1 MQESGLQGRT
11 ERSARS
17 IIEVHATWIA
27 TPGRSLIVALI
38 LLLGVIPAGAAPIEF
53 LGSCHVRHD
62 TVWPPAADGGPAAS
76 PVPARSH
83 LGLRRKSTQLFDV
96 DLSVTGP
103 NGATCAVSGVAR
115 LRGGPGQEFLMLVV
129 RPDAG
134 LPRPRGAALC
144 QLYVQATASGIQINL
159 TEEACQAQAL
169 CGGQVRLQGQRF
181 GVESRQPAGA
191 GGPCFSG
198 PAVLGG

>member
-1 MQESGLQGRT
+1 LQGQID
-11 ERSARS
+11 RSAPSAFR
-17 IIEVHATWIA
+17 VRPTWVATL
-27 TPGRSLIVALI
+27 GLSLILSLI
-38 LLLGVIPAGAAPIEF
+38 LSLGAMPAGATPIEF

-62 TVWPPAADGGPAAS
+62 TVLPPAADGGPAAS
-76 PVPARSH
+76 LVSARSH

-115 LRGGPGQEFLMLVV
+115 LRGSPGHEFLMLVV

-134 LPRPRGAALC
+134 LPRPRSAALC
-144 QLYVQATASGIQINL
+144 QLYVQATASGMQINL
-159 TEEACQAQAL
+159 TEEACQAQSL

-181 GVESRQPAGA
+181 GAESRLPAGT
-191 GGPCFSG
+191 GGPCFAG